1 MRRLVIACQ
10 PRDAV
15 DIRARIREYAHP
27 GVVDT
32 FVAVQEIDV
41 DVDDAGDSALN
52 LLNEGHSTRVP
63 QGATNAQPFVAA
75 TKDVGAFL
83 KMGKTAH
90 GIHYEEFPATKLRR
104 HSGKRDECL
113 IEDLLTTCG
122 LTVVPAAASMLR
134 TYAHTAPAIDVSA
147 INAWLGQ
154 FRRLKVEKYGM
165 AILRQIRLM
174 EQSVL
179 GTLLAEAHIP
189 DGAAICVNRDRTT
202 SGKSEAVVSNLVL
215 KRAAG
220 GKVFDS
226 PKDAVD
232 AGSTKVAIFEDGLWT
247 ATELI
252 GVLQSMLGKRPGS
265 EKTPAL
271 TDLSRF
277 NELDFTLVFG
287 VATDYGL
294 ARLNLFLQENSISN
308 IKAIAGQTMS
318 VTGGR
323 DIGAT
328 FTATGATTDGL
339 RRHGPPDG
347 LIQPAVFSA
356 TALTAAQEA
365 DMKTFCA
372 DVGRQLFVNY
382 NQIMKGRRA
391 DYKDWP
397 SDKLDRCSL
406 GMWGFGLTFAFA
418 HSVPK
423 ASLPL
428 LWAEGKVTW
437 GNATV
442 SNWAPLF
449 PNVI

>member
-1 MRRLVIACQ
+1 MRRLVIVCQ
-10 PRDAV
+10 PRDAA
-15 DIRARIREYAHP
+15 DIRERIREYAHP

-32 FVAVQEIDV
+32 FVGVKEIDV
-41 DVDDAGDSALN
+41 DVDDAGDSALD

-75 TKDVGAFL
+75 TKQVGEFL
-83 KMGKTAH
+83 KMGKSTR
-90 GIHYEEFPATKLRR
+90 GIHYGEFPATKLRR
-104 HSGKRDECL
+104 RSGKRDECL
-113 IEDLLTTCG
+113 IENLLATCG

-134 TYAHTAPAIDVSA
+134 TYSHTAPAIDVSA
-147 INAWLGQ
+147 INFWLGQ
-154 FRRLKVEKYGM
+154 FRMLKVEKFGM

-179 GTLLAEAHIP
+179 GTLLAGADIP
-189 DGAAICVNRDRTT
+189 DGAVICVNRDRTT

-232 AGSTKVAIFEDGLWT
+232 AGHTKVAIFEDGLWT

-252 GVLQSMLGKRPGS
+252 GVLESMLGKRPGR

-271 TDLSRF
+271 NLGRF

-294 ARLNLFLQENSISN
+294 ACLDLFLRENSISN

-318 VTGGR
+318 VTGGS
-323 DIGAT
+323 DIEAA
-328 FTATGATTDGL
+328 FTASGATTDGL
-339 RRHGPPDG
+339 RRYGPPNG
-347 LIQPAVFSA
+347 MIQPAVFSA

-382 NQIMKGRRA
+382 NHIMKGRRT

-437 GNATV
+437 GNVTV
-442 SNWAPLF
+442 SKWAPLF